1 MWLLF
6 GGIDPSNNPFIPVH
20 VRFGMSNFQ
29 SQTEEL
35 IESIAAAATD
45 ATPRLVLAALFL
57 LSAAVAVRLVMR
69 RIDSKL
75 TVVAGNSAE
84 ARFLEVLLRSV
95 LWFGIS
101 LVALSLLGF
110 EQLATAL
117 GTASGFLALAVAY
130 GMREALSEAI
140 AGLYLINDDRF
151 VRGRRVSTDDETGV
165 IEHVGIRRTK
175 LRTEA
180 NGELTVIA
188 NNRVEPKWT
197 LHEDSEG

>member
-1 MWLLF
+1 
-6 GGIDPSNNPFIPVH
+6 
-20 VRFGMSNFQ
+20 MSSFQ

-57 LSAAVAVRLVMR
+57 VAGAVVVRLATGRVETR
-69 RIDSKL
+69 L
-75 TVVAGNSAE
+75 AAVAGNSAE
-84 ARFLEVLLRSV
+84 ARFLELLLRSV

-110 EQLATAL
+110 QQLATAL

-151 VRGRRVSTDDETGV
+151 VEGNRVSTDDETGV
-165 IEHVGIRRTK
+165 IEQVGLRRTK
-175 LRTEA
+175 LRTETE
-180 NGELTVIA
+180 GTVTVIA

-197 LHEDSEG
+197 LHEESQG

>member
-1 MWLLF
+1 
-6 GGIDPSNNPFIPVH
+6 
-20 VRFGMSNFQ
+20 MSSFR
-29 SQTEEL
+29 SQTEQL
-35 IESIAAAATD
+35 IESITAAATD

-57 LSAAVAVRLVMR
+57 LAAALVVRLAMR
-69 RIDSKL
+69 RVEDRL
-75 TVVAGNSAE
+75 AVVAGNSAE

-110 EQLATAL
+110 QQLATAL

-130 GMREALSEAI
+130 AMREALSEAI

-151 VRGRRVSTDDETGV
+151 VQGHRVTTDEETGV

-175 LRTEA
+175 LRTGSDD
-180 NGELTVIA
+180 NLIVIA

-197 LHEDSEG
+197 LHEEPDR

>member
-1 MWLLF
+1 MA
-6 GGIDPSNNPFIPVH
+6 G
-20 VRFGMSNFQ
+20 FQ
-29 SQTEEL
+29 SQTEDL
-35 IESIAAAATD
+35 IESIGGAAVD
-45 ATPRLVLAALFL
+45 ATPRL
-57 LSAAVAVRLVMR
+57 AVAVLFLAVATVCVRVLVGRIEARLG
-69 RIDSKL
+69 I
-75 TVVAGNSAE
+75 VAGNTAE
-84 ARFLEVLLRSV
+84 KRFLELVVRAV

-110 EQLATAL
+110 QQLATAL

-140 AGLYLINDDRF
+140 AGLYLINDERF
-151 VRGRRVSTDDETGV
+151 VQGRRVSTDDETGV

-175 LRTEA
+175 LRTEDS
-180 NGELTVIA
+180 GELTVIA

>member
-1 MWLLF
+1 
-6 GGIDPSNNPFIPVH
+6 
-20 VRFGMSNFQ
+20 MSGFQ

-35 IESIAAAATD
+35 IESIGAAATD
-45 ATPRLVLAALFL
+45 ATPRLTVVILFL
-57 LSAAVAVRLVMR
+57 VGAAVFVRLAVRRVRGQLG
-69 RIDSKL
+69 II
-75 TVVAGNSAE
+75 AGNAAE
-84 ARFLEVLLRSV
+84 RRFLELLVRSV

-110 EQLATAL
+110 QQLATAL

-130 GMREALSEAI
+130 GLREALSEAI

-151 VRGRRVSTDDETGV
+151 VEGRRVSTDDESGV

-175 LRTEA
+175 LRSEESGT
-180 NGELTVIA
+180 LTVIA

-197 LHEDSEG
+197 LHEDSET